1 MRKPMRIATVAGTA
15 GALALGGTA
24 AAFAVQGGGQ
34 QAQPRASYSQP
45 AAPADVSA
53 AQARHDAQRL
63 VPGGKVTKTELDHEH
78 GRAVW
83 EVDLTRGGRHYE
95 VRIDQ
100 ASRKVLSIHSEPA
113 DESGARASGQP
124 AAGGPAGAGQAR
136 RAAQQAVPGGVITET
151 ERDHE
156 HGRAVWEVDLTKGG
170 RHYEVKVD
178 AGTGKI
184 LSVHYDTH
192 SEPELGDED

>member
-15 GALALGGTA
+15 GALALGGT

-83 EVDLTRGGRHYE
+83 EVDLT
-95 VRIDQ
+95 
-100 ASRKVLSIHSEPA
+100 
-113 DESGARASGQP
+113 
-124 AAGGPAGAGQAR
+124 
-136 RAAQQAVPGGVITET
+136 
-151 ERDHE
+151 
-156 HGRAVWEVDLTKGG
+156 KGG